1 MILAKHEKKD
11 WYWSGS
17 LFGHNNCPQL
27 YNCVSRRA
35 TLQMWCLS
43 AVFGAC
49 FQSIFFTFCDVN
61 PKNLNGFETFEALV
75 KLLTDLYIWSNYMML
90 NNVHTKCHTTTFAEW
105 QHWGVAANFFLQGKV
120 VILLNRLFQLQLKTT
135 SNSIYS
141 KDLVKH
147 RQGICNVIYT
157 VCSYTNIHLS
167 SLLHTVYIA
176 CKRHLWKW

>member
-1 MILAKHEKKD
+1 MRTKIGIGVDLCLATIIV
-11 WYWSGS
+11 
-17 LFGHNNCPQL
+17 HNCITVFQDEQL
-27 YNCVSRRA
+27 CKCDVF
-35 TLQMWCLS
+35 LLCLVL
-43 AVFGAC
+43 VFNQ
-49 FQSIFFTFCDVN
+49 FFFTFCDVN

-120 VILLNRLFQLQLKTT
+120 VILLNRLFQLQLKTA